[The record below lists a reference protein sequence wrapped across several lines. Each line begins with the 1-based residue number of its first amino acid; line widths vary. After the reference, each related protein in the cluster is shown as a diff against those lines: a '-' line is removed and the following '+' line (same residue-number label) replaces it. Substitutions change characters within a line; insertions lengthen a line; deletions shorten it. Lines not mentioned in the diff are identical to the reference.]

1 MVFEYDTDKSAAN
14 KRKHGLNFEEAQAL
28 WQGVRIEIQ
37 AAYRAE
43 PRHAV
48 IGMVDGAYWTA
59 IITYRGENVR
69 LISCRRSH
77 PKEVLLYERNTGR
90 N

>member
-1 MVFEYDTDKSAAN
+1 MRFEYDTDKSAAN
-14 KRKHGLNFEEAQAL
+14 KHKHGLDFDEAQAL
-28 WQGVRIEIQ
+28 WRSFHIEIQ

-43 PRHAV
+43 PRYAV
-48 IGMVDGAYWTA
+48 IGMIGRAHWTA
-59 IITYRGENVR
+59 VITYRGENVR